1 MALSSWI
8 KEVFGVT
15 PKDEALYAR
24 ALTHGSHGSETY
36 ERLEFLGDRVLGLV
50 VADWIYARFPKDDE
64 GKLSHRFNNLVSGDA
79 CAEIGRTIG
88 VSSRLRLGKQARDD
102 GAHDSDNVLGDVVE
116 ALIGAVF
123 LEHGLDAARSFIQSH
138 WEVLMDVQRSPR
150 RHPKSELQEWAAAHN
165 RRPPVYD
172 IVERSGPHH
181 APKFSVK
188 VSLGTAGEATAQGKS
203 KQEAETL
210 AASVLLERLTQK

>member
-24 ALTHGSHGSETY
+24 ALTHGSPGSDTY

-64 GKLSHRFNNLVSGDA
+64 GKLSHRFNNLVSGEA

-102 GAHDSDNVLGDVVE
+102 GAHLG
-116 ALIGAVF
+116 ARGAVRIA
-123 LEHGLDAARSFIQSH
+123 GLSGWTRRNFGRWLFEDYPRA
-138 WEVLMDVQRSPR
+138 LLLTPR
-150 RHPKSELQEWAAAHN
+150 RWHRGMLTGPGAYRGTHAHST
-165 RRPPVYD
+165 D
-172 IVERSGPHH
+172 
-181 APKFSVK
+181 
-188 VSLGTAGEATAQGKS
+188 
-203 KQEAETL
+203 
-210 AASVLLERLTQK
+210 